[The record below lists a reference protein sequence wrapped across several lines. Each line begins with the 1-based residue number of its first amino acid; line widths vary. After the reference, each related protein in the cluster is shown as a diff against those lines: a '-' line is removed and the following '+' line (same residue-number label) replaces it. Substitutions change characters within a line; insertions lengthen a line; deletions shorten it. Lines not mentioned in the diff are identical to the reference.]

1 MTIERQFADHAELQK
16 AFGRILKN
24 QAVSCINCIN
34 FKRQAELC
42 SLNNLRPPDRTP
54 PRLASLSPE
63 QENVVTAFLDLLA
76 FSESSAHKDFACQI
90 LEEWWVPGALY
101 RVRAE

>member
-24 QAVSCINCIN
+24 QAVSCINCLH

-42 SLNNLRPPDRTP
+42 GLNNLRPP
-54 PRLASLSPE
+54 AA
-63 QENVVTAFLDLLA
+63 VIAFGCERFDYDDIP
-76 FSESSAHKDFACQI
+76 F
-90 LEEWWVPGALY
+90 
-101 RVRAE
+101 